1 MRKVLFALLALS
13 ASSVCV
19 AGVPELVRQ
28 ISTKDSFLQGNERL
42 FPVDLQ
48 RDAVRTAQTEGG
60 LWFTTPDGEHLFAR
74 TVRVDKQADGNQTWI
89 GTLATKSGDRSI
101 VITVGADAVFG
112 SLLSSDGKPLRLV
125 TRQGKSYITKRD
137 EQTAAAQAVLQAP
150 SVAPVDYVLPPIAKT
165 PPASSPRVQ
174 AAAAATT
181 LLAAAPGTGPTVDVL
196 LGYTP
201 GMVTQIGSASG
212 VVTRLNYLVAV
223 ANQAYSDSQVSG
235 RVRLVGTMLVNYQDY
250 SNDNAVLTDLV
261 NPSSTG
267 PLAALR
273 AQRRAL
279 GADLVSL
286 VRPFSSTGQG
296 GVCGLGYLNFSSGA
310 PLSTASAPYGYSTI
324 GDGVNGGY
332 YCLDTT
338 LAHEMGHNMGLA
350 HDIADANGPGVFPY
364 AYGWRQTLATGSFYT
379 IMAYSADNQQ
389 PVPYFADPAINLCN
403 GNPCG
408 DVTQANQ
415 TLALNQT
422 MSTVAAFN
430 APGQPYLDLDG
441 DGSADLML
449 QNPSIGQYASLL
461 VQDASVQSG
470 RIVSVA
476 AGYHIAAIGDFD
488 NNGSTDL
495 VWTSAANDLYLWMN
509 DGTGHFA
516 SNYLGVYP
524 AGWTL
529 IGAADLNGDGKS
541 DLLWMNNTTH
551 QFGYWLMDGAKSTAI
566 RSVNVTPG
574 YYIAAVGDFEG
585 NGHMDLVWTSANND
599 LYLWM
604 NNGSG
609 SFSSVRGLDYPAG
622 WQLIGAGDVDGD
634 QKADLIW
641 TNDTTHQ
648 FAYWTMNGAT
658 RTGYSIS
665 TMPSGYHIAAIDRFS
680 SSVVSILWTAPGNYL
695 YLWRNN
701 GSGAFSTDTEL
712 LSFPADPTG
721 STGFYWAYPN
731 GWSVV
736 SGLITKP

>member
-1 MRKVLFALLALS
+1 MRKVLFALLALG

-19 AGVPELVRQ
+19 AGAPELVRQ

-101 VITVGADAVFG
+101 VITVGTDAVFG
-112 SLLSSDGKPLRLV
+112 SLLSSDAKPLRLV

-137 EQTAAAQAVLQAP
+137 EQIAAAQATLQAP
-150 SVAPVDYVLPPIAKT
+150 FTAPVDYVLPPVAKT
-165 PPASSPRVQ
+165 PPTGGSRVQ
-174 AAAAATT
+174 SAAAGAT

-250 SNDNAVLTDLV
+250 SNDNTVLTDLV

-273 AQRRAL
+273 AQRHAL

-310 PLSTASAPYGYSTI
+310 PLSTALAPYGYSTI

-364 AYGWRQTLATGSFYT
+364 AYGWRQTLTTGSFYT

-422 MSTVAAFN
+422 MSIVAAFN
-430 APGQPYLDLDG
+430 APGQPSLDLDG

-488 NNGSTDL
+488 NSGSTDL

-551 QFGYWLMDGAKSTAI
+551 QFGYWLMDGAKSTSI

-585 NGHMDLVWTSANND
+585 NGHTDLVWTSPNND
-599 LYLWM
+599 LYLWI

-622 WQLIGAGDVDGD
+622 WQLVGAGDVDGD

-648 FAYWTMNGAT
+648 FAYWTMNGTT

-680 SSVVSILWTAPGNYL
+680 SSVVSILWNAPGNYL

-736 SGLITKP
+736 SGLITRP